1 MPSFIPPTTSWY
13 ISIEINQTKWLQ
25 FKQDCG
31 VSTAVRVYVYLGA
44 FLNYFNH
51 SLSGGLTAPPFSYVL
66 VCGTIVLNSTQLN
79 SFLLPFICLI
89 YYPNRSR
96 NMEKIV
102 NMLPDKTST
111 NQLSQNNIRENV
123 SS

>member
-1 MPSFIPPTTSWY
+1 MPSPIPPTTSWY

-79 SFLLPFICLI
+79 SFLLPFH
-89 YYPNRSR
+89 
-96 NMEKIV
+96 
-102 NMLPDKTST
+102 LPHLLPQQISEPG
-111 NQLSQNNIRENV
+111 ENCKHAARQDIN
-123 SS
+123 